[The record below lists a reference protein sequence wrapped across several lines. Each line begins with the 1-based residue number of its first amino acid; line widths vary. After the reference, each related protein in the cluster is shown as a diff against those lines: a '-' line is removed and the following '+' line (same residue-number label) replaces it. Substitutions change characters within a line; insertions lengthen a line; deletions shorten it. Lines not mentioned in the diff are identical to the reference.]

1 VSKKFRAIFLK
12 KRSVGNP
19 VEFERGGNGAVEIP
33 ECLYPCSNGAVNMP
47 WFDEVRKNTLRHL
60 VYETA
65 LENRQ
70 RLEERLDRHFEEV
83 EEALQDLVSEG
94 MSEEAARKQLTSLF
108 GIFQKELEE
117 AIKINEESLKIILR
131 DMVG

>member
-1 VSKKFRAIFLK
+1 
-12 KRSVGNP
+12 
-19 VEFERGGNGAVEIP
+19 
-33 ECLYPCSNGAVNMP
+33 MP

-70 RLEERLDRHFEEV
+70 RLDERLDRHFEEV
-83 EEALQDLVSEG
+83 EEALQDLVSQG
-94 MSEEAARKQLTSLF
+94 MTEENARKQLATLF

-117 AIKINEESLKIILR
+117 AIKENEEMLEKILR

>member
-1 VSKKFRAIFLK
+1 MSKKFRAIFLK

-47 WFDEVRKNTLRHL
+47 WFDEVKKNRLRHL

-70 RLEERLDRHFEEV
+70 RLDERLDRHLEQV
-83 EEALQDLVSEG
+83 EEQIQYFVSQG
-94 MSEEAARKQLTSLF
+94 MSEENARKHLESLF
-108 GIFQKELEE
+108 GAIQKDLEE
-117 AIKINEESLKIILR
+117 AIKENEEMLKNILPTL
-131 DMVG
+131 V